1 MRKKCG
7 FFLAVAVLLLMA
19 GYFCMCAVRAR
30 EDSGTGEGKTYV
42 YAHEDGFGES
52 AVTIY
57 CDLTFVFEMHPL
69 SSYLGVGRYES
80 KDNALVLFTDDGQ
93 NHYTFRKESGKL
105 IYDAERSSEIP
116 SYCDIS
122 DGAVFE

>member
-1 MRKKCG
+1 MKRIIGVILAATMLFLSAGCSSMRG
-7 FFLAVAVLLLMA
+7 VN
-19 GYFCMCAVRAR
+19 
-30 EDSGTGEGKTYV
+30 GTKPMKTYV
-42 YAHEDGFGES
+42 LVHEDSVGLS
-52 AVTIY
+52 TVTLNR
-57 CDLTFVFEMHPL
+57 DHTFVFVLHPL

-80 KDNALVLFTDDGQ
+80 KDNALVLFTGDGQ